1 VDAKCGD
8 GGTYHFLQILD
19 TLPYSGSMGLPGDP
33 DELERIAAKIAADA
47 EGLRGQAGRLAGHAA
62 GVKWESTAAEEFRG
76 RVGRDVAAVR
86 SAAEELDGAAAELR
100 RHAATVRERAAI
112 LRAEAE
118 RVLHGVEHAAGAVVH
133 GVEDV
138 VHGIG
143 NAAKKLG
150 GIL

>member
-1 VDAKCGD
+1 M
-8 GGTYHFLQILD
+8 D
-19 TLPYSGSMGLPGDP
+19 TLPYSVVMGIPGDP
-33 DELERIAAKIAADA
+33 DELERIAARIAATA
-47 EGLRGQAGRLAGHAA
+47 EDLRGQAGRLAGHAS
-62 GVKWESTAAEEFRG
+62 GVKWESTAAAEFRG

-86 SAAEELDGAAAELR
+86 AAAEGLDGAAAELR

-112 LRAEAE
+112 LKAEAE

-133 GVEDV
+133 GAEGV

-150 GIL
+150 GIF